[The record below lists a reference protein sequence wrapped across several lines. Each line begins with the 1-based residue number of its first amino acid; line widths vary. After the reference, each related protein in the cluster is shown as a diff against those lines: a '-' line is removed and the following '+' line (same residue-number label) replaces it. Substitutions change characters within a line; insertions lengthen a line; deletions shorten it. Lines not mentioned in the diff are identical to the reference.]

1 MNKTL
6 CILFV
11 KRRSIEPRKGYVE
24 LFLRSTRF
32 FVAQKEQGVVVFQK
46 FSFRASVTNIA
57 RCKFSHVLDRTTS
70 SVSLGALAVGSRE
83 DRIVRWLN
91 RNGHRR
97 LRNVSYIW
105 TQLWGITIEFSKNL
119 STILNII
126 VRFSATID
134 EWRPIETTMKNYESN
149 KRTNLS
155 RNGTRSCLQVF
166 LRRMN
171 TKETIYD
178 SVLGWCL
185 PDRLHTR

>member
-1 MNKTL
+1 M
-6 CILFV
+6 LFL
-11 KRRSIEPRKGYVE
+11 KRRPIEPRKGYIE

-32 FVAQKEQGVVVFQK
+32 FVAQKEEGVVVFQK
-46 FSFRASVTNIA
+46 FSVRASVTNIA

-70 SVSLGALAVGSRE
+70 NVSLGALAVGSRE
-83 DRIVRWLN
+83 DRIIRWLN

-97 LRNVSYIW
+97 SRNISYIW

-119 STILNII
+119 STIFNII
-126 VRFSATID
+126 VRFSATIH
-134 EWRPIETTMKNYESN
+134 EWRPTETTIKNDESN

-166 LRRMN
+166 LRWMN
-171 TKETIYD
+171 TKEAIYD